1 MSRNLPAR
9 PNLEFLKNEA
19 KVHLDGLRGADPRA
33 QLADAQHA
41 LALEYGFASWPKL
54 KAHVEAAA
62 ANAIESPL
70 AGGWIASVSR
80 STRHPANPFK
90 SARIHF
96 AVRGNSV
103 EIRDEF
109 VDESGRSVRGHNR
122 LEADSAERAG
132 PNGYAVTA
140 SWRGTHELQTVATKD
155 GQVIGGATYTVSADA
170 RTLTITDRG
179 GDSVIVLD
187 RLVQ

>member
-19 KVHLDGLRGADPRA
+19 KARLDDLRRTDPRA

-41 LALEYGFASWPKL
+41 LSMEYGFASWPKL
-54 KAHVEAAA
+54 REHVGAVSAA
-62 ANAIESPL
+62 AIESPL
-70 AGGWIASVSR
+70 GGGWIANLGKSK
-80 STRHPANPFK
+80 RHPANAFR

-109 VDESGRSVRGHNR
+109 VDDAGKSVRGHNR
-122 LEADSAERAG
+122 LEADGVERVTA
-132 PNGYAVTA
+132 NGYAVTA
-140 SWRGTHELQTVATKD
+140 SWLGDRELATVATKE
-155 GQVIGGATYTVSADA
+155 GAVIGRVVYTVSPDGH
-170 RTLTITDRG
+170 TLTIADDG
-179 GDSVIVLD
+179 GDSVIVMD
-187 RLVQ
+187 RLIQ